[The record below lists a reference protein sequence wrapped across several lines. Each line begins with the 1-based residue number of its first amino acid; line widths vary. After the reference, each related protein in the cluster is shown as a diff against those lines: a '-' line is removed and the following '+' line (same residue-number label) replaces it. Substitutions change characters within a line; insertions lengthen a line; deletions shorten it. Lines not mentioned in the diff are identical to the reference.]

1 MAYIYLASPY
11 THKSELIR
19 HKRYLEVA
27 EVVAR
32 YLRKKLHVYSP
43 IVHCHEIAK
52 RFSLP
57 KDFEFWSEYNYAM
70 REQASCIHILELD
83 GWMESRGVKAEI
95 RYAMRNKI
103 PLHMIPHPLVS
114 AIRRGDYDHV

>member
-1 MAYIYLASPY
+1 MAYVYLASPY
-11 THKSELIR
+11 SDPSELVR

-27 EVVAR
+27 EIVAA
-32 YLRKKLHVYSP
+32 YLRESLHVYSP

-57 KDFEFWSEYNYAM
+57 KDFKFWSEYNYAM
-70 REQASCIHILELD
+70 LEKASGIHVLELQ
-83 GWMESRGVKAEI
+83 GWADSKGVTAEI

-103 PLHMIPHPLVS
+103 PLTMISHPLNK
-114 AIRRGDYDHV
+114 RP